1 METVL
6 LREVTVR
13 LRDSSR
19 LEMALRAHGFK
30 NFSIH
35 YQDGRHAILVFDTEE
50 DALIFA
56 LKGILETL
64 KDNSVWYCPEP
75 EFDFMIRLEK
85 KLKSFS
91 KCDEFY
97 IRQKVKDT

>member
-30 NFSIH
+30 NFSIN
-35 YQDGRHAILVFDTEE
+35 YINGRKAVLVFDTEE

-64 KDNSVWYCPEP
+64 KDNSVWYSPEP

-85 KLKSFS
+85 RLKSYS
-91 KCDEFY
+91 KCDEYF
-97 IRQKVKDT
+97 IRRKTKDT